1 VTISGR
7 INTNKIKIMYF
18 VILKTIAL
26 TYINDFDNTN
36 NKTMSRKI
44 APKTFSIK

>member
-1 VTISGR
+1 
-7 INTNKIKIMYF
+7 MYF
-18 VILKTIAL
+18 VILKTTAL

-44 APKTFSIK
+44 EAKTFSIK